1 MSVGKAR
8 GKQSRRDFIT
18 LGTGVGGGI
27 VAAGELLH
35 GVAGCAGEVGH
46 VTVDPNGFDC
56 TCGKRGCL
64 ETVSSA
70 TGVVRVARHLSEEFA
85 GDSELKQAIDDG
97 QDVSSKDVFEFAE
110 KGDHFALMVVDRVCF
125 YLGLATGN
133 LGNTLNPD
141 SVVIGGGVSA
151 AGEFYVVVSKNIS
164 KNLPSRKFEIVQKSN

>member
-70 TGVVRVARHLSEEFA
+70 TGVVRVASFIR
-85 GDSELKQAIDDG
+85 
-97 QDVSSKDVFEFAE
+97 
-110 KGDHFALMVVDRVCF
+110 RVC
-125 YLGLATGN
+125 
-133 LGNTLNPD
+133 
-141 SVVIGGGVSA
+141 
-151 AGEFYVVVSKNIS
+151 
-164 KNLPSRKFEIVQKSN
+164 R

>member
-110 KGDHFALMVVDRVCF
+110 KGDHFAFNGCGSCLLLFRLSHRKLRQHV
-125 YLGLATGN
+125 
-133 LGNTLNPD
+133 
-141 SVVIGGGVSA
+141 
-151 AGEFYVVVSKNIS
+151 K
-164 KNLPSRKFEIVQKSN
+164 SR

>member
-1 MSVGKAR
+1 MSAEALLR
-8 GKQSRRDFIT
+8 
-18 LGTGVGGGI
+18 
-27 VAAGELLH
+27 GELLH

-97 QDVSSKDVFEFAE
+97 QDVSSKDV
-110 KGDHFALMVVDRVCF
+110 L
-125 YLGLATGN
+125 N
-133 LGNTLNPD
+133 LLKKA
-141 SVVIGGGVSA
+141 I
-151 AGEFYVVVSKNIS
+151 I
-164 KNLPSRKFEIVQKSN
+164 LH

>member
-1 MSVGKAR
+1 MSAEALLR
-8 GKQSRRDFIT
+8 Q
-18 LGTGVGGGI
+18 
-27 VAAGELLH
+27 GELLH

-97 QDVSSKDVFEFAE
+97 QDVSSKDVF
-110 KGDHFALMVVDRVCF
+110 L
-125 YLGLATGN
+125 N
-133 LGNTLNPD
+133 LLKKRRSFCINGCGSCL
-141 SVVIGGGVSA
+141 
-151 AGEFYVVVSKNIS
+151 F
-164 KNLPSRKFEIVQKSN
+164 LFEA

>member
-1 MSVGKAR
+1 M
-8 GKQSRRDFIT
+8 
-18 LGTGVGGGI
+18 
-27 VAAGELLH
+27 
-35 GVAGCAGEVGH
+35 
-46 VTVDPNGFDC
+46 TVDPNGFDC

-97 QDVSSKDVFEFAE
+97 QDVSSKDVLNLPKRRSFCNGCGSCLLLF
-110 KGDHFALMVVDRVCF
+110 G
-125 YLGLATGN
+125 ATGN

-151 AGEFYVVVSKNIS
+151 AGEFLRSRVEKYFQEFTF
-164 KNLPSRKFEIVQKSN
+164 RKFEIVQKSN